1 MTRGCQPYR
10 QLTACMA
17 MAIGMLAV
25 GCSEPPVRL
34 APVVPTTSPI
44 PYSAQMR
51 LTELATYIVEPG
63 ATLRPVS
70 NLHNS
75 VTQANAIPAVSA
87 QGWDKSIVEYVT
99 ARQTFRRVVA
109 EGPADV
115 AVALRLF
122 IFIDPGVE
130 SKFRDTY
137 VTEADA
143 VLKDFHNGTTLATY
157 IGFGKA
163 FGAVSRDSR
172 EDEEGPINTSVR
184 RALNDLFGKIES
196 DKRTLP

>member
-1 MTRGCQPYR
+1 MTRDCQPYR

-51 LTELATYIVEPG
+51 LTELSTYIVEPG

-87 QGWDKSIVEYVT
+87 QVWDKSIVEYVT

-172 EDEEGPINTSVR
+172 EDDEGPINTSVR